1 MAASRGPRQVAL
13 TFDAEHPDR
22 PAEAGATA
30 RLAEA
35 LARHDVAATFFI
47 QGRWAEAYPAVA
59 RQLADE
65 GHLIGNHSYYH
76 ARMPL
81 LSGMG
86 LRADVRAAESVI
98 AEVTG
103 VDPRPWF
110 RLPFGAGARN
120 RLVLDRLAAL
130 GYRHVGWTITPQDWE
145 PHRTAAEIE
154 AHVVDATLAA
164 KAPSIVL
171 LHGWPN
177 ATWEAMDRIVGR
189 LRDSGVALVRVDQ
202 LPDDAIVT
210 GTDSVP
216 LVATPVVAVSGA
228 GA

>member
-1 MAASRGPRQVAL
+1 
-13 TFDAEHPDR
+13 
-22 PAEAGATA
+22 
-30 RLAEA
+30 
-35 LARHDVAATFFI
+35 
-47 QGRWAEAYPAVA
+47 
-59 RQLADE
+59 
-65 GHLIGNHSYYH
+65 
-76 ARMPL
+76 MPL

-86 LRADVRAAESVI
+86 LRADVRAAETVI

-120 RLVLDRLAAL
+120 RLVLHRLAAL

-154 AHVVDATLAA
+154 THVVDAALSAL
-164 KAPSIVL
+164 APSIVL

-189 LRDSGVALVRVDQ
+189 LRDAGAELVRVDQ
-202 LPDDAIVT
+202 LADEAIVT

-216 LVATPVVAVSGA
+216 FTTIPVAAASTA